1 MFEILLAFLQYSDW
15 EKAFYNVIPQRKLLP
30 EKQTLHTDNPEVP
43 HDSDSLCS
51 TPGRDFT
58 SGDSAAGNIA
68 VKADESAV
76 KSVET
81 PRDDVPPAL
90 AAQDVKLVSDIST
103 TGNTAGKL
111 DEGASVSIERSS
123 ADVIAALSTQDT
135 V

>member
-1 MFEILLAFLQYSDW
+1 MFEILLAFLQYNDW

-30 EKQTLHTDNPEVP
+30 EKPTLHTDNPEVT

-51 TPGRDFT
+51 TPGSDFT

-68 VKADESAV
+68 VKVDEGA
-76 KSVET
+76 VET

-103 TGNTAGKL
+103 AGNTAGKL
-111 DEGASVSIERSS
+111 DEGALVSIERPS